1 MKPPR
6 IVLVALPVAA
16 LAVALTVAWRARDGA
31 ARGALTASGTVE
43 ATETRLGFQ
52 VAGRVDS
59 ILVHEGDPV
68 RPGDRLAML
77 DRSERWAR
85 RAQAAAQVD
94 AAQALLSELER
105 GSRPEEI
112 QQSRA
117 ARDAARMRLE
127 DATRDLQRTK
137 ELFDGGAVSR
147 ESLDKAGMARDV
159 AERQWAQADD
169 QARLVETGPRQER
182 VAAARAQ
189 RAQAEAALAEHD
201 AALVNMVIR
210 APFGG
215 VVTLRHREPGEI
227 VPAGSPVLTV
237 TNRDDRWVRIYIS
250 ERRIGNVRVGG
261 QARITSD
268 TNPDT
273 GYPGEVSYVATEAEF
288 TPKNVQT
295 AEERVKLVYAVKVRI
310 TGDPG
315 YALKPGMPADV
326 QLVAAP

>member
-6 IVLVALPVAA
+6 IVLVALPVAVLAFAVTSA
-16 LAVALTVAWRARDGA
+16 LRSRDRSAHRALV
-31 ARGALTASGTVE
+31 ASGTVE

-59 ILVHEGDPV
+59 ILAHEGDPV
-68 RPGDRLAML
+68 QAAQRLATL
-77 DRSERWAR
+77 DRSERLAR

-94 AAQALLSELER
+94 AARAALDEMER
-105 GSRPEEI
+105 GSRPEEV
-112 QQSRA
+112 QQSQA
-117 ARDAARMRLE
+117 GRDAARMRLE
-127 DATRDLQRTK
+127 DATRDLERTRK
-137 ELFDGGAVSR
+137 LFDGGAVSR

-159 AERQWAQADD
+159 AERQFAQASD
-169 QARLVETGPRQER
+169 QARLVETGPRRER

-189 RAQAEAALAEHD
+189 LAQAEAALAEHD
-201 AALVNMVIR
+201 AALANMVLR

-215 VVTLRHREPGEI
+215 VVTIRHREPGEI

-237 TNRDDRWVRIYIS
+237 TNRDDRWVRIYVS
-250 ERRIGNVRVGG
+250 ERRIGAVHVGS

-268 TNPDT
+268 TDRGT
-273 GYPGEVSYVATEAEF
+273 AYPGEVTYVATEAEF

-310 TGDPG
+310 SGDEA

-326 QLVAAP
+326 QMVEAP